1 MDLSDAEEWVKKLGK
16 ESTYS
21 QSEKRRLAS
30 NKARTVLGF
39 YLGQDLAPYSLDLL
53 KILRN

>member
-53 KILRN
+53 KIWRN